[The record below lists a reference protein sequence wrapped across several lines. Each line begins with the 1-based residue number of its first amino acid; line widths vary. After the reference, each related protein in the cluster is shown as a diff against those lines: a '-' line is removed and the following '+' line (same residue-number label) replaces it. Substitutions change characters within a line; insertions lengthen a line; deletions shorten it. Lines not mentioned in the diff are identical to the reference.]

1 MFGAREWKIIYNDV
15 FRVFPSPDNIPMKI
29 ILKDN
34 KVKKTFSSSS
44 ELIAY
49 MCLNK
54 NISISNDNIEY
65 ILEDANLRSEVE
77 NEIHILDDKIKERF

>member
-29 ILKDN
+29 ILKEKRGN
-34 KVKKTFSSSS
+34 RVFSSSN

-49 MCLNK
+49 MCINK
-54 NISISNDNIEY
+54 NIAITNENIEY
-65 ILEDANLRSEVE
+65 ILENAELRTEVE
-77 NEIHILDDKIKERF
+77 NEIHKLDDKIKERF